1 MKLILG
7 MGITGLSAARF
18 FAKNNEIFRI
28 ADSRKNP
35 ALLKVFQEENLID
48 DCYFGDW
55 NDSILKDIDEVVISP
70 GIAQSEDIVR
80 WIRERKLNLISDVE
94 LFGRHSNAPI
104 IGITG
109 SNGKSTV
116 TQLLGEMALANH
128 LNVVICGNI
137 GTPVLESIAEN
148 TDLYVVELSSYQLDY
163 TNQLDLF
170 AAVITNISPDHL
182 DRYENYEA
190 YIASKLSIYSYSQYA
205 IANLD
210 DSILS
215 KSNADNYFAIENYS
229 SDCDFYA
236 KKKDKFFEVFYK
248 GELIFNSQDLLVVGK
263 HNIENLLAAL
273 SLGNQFGLSIESMIN
288 AAKKFKGLAHRLEF
302 VTRIDQVDYYN
313 DSKSTNAISTITAIN
328 ALSERYNTI
337 TLIAGGIAKNEDYSQ
352 MFRLINKKVN
362 AIVLIGESKD
372 FFAQSISG
380 CSVIIEESLE
390 GAIASAKKH
399 ALEGAVLLSPG
410 CASFDMFSDFSER
423 GEVFKQLILQPDNG

>member
-7 MGITGLSAARF
+7 MGVTGLSAARF
-18 FAKNNEIFRI
+18 FSNNNEIFRI
-28 ADSRKNP
+28 ADSRKKP
-35 ALLKVFQEENLID
+35 SLLKTFQKENLLD
-48 DCYFGDW
+48 DCYCGEW
-55 NDSILKDIDEVVISP
+55 NKSILEDIDEVVISP
-70 GIAQSEDIVR
+70 GIAQSEAIVQ
-80 WIRERKLNLISDVE
+80 WIREKRIKLISDIE
-94 LFGRHSNAPI
+94 LFGRYSIAPI

-137 GTPVLESIAEN
+137 GKPVLESISED
-148 TDLYVVELSSYQLDY
+148 TDLYIIELSSYQLDY
-163 TNQLDLF
+163 TSQLDLF
-170 AAVITNISPDHL
+170 AALITNISPDHL
-182 DRYENYEA
+182 DRYDNYEA
-190 YIASKLSIYSYSQYA
+190 YIASKLSIYSYSEYS
-205 IANLD
+205 IVNLD

-215 KSNADNYFAIENYS
+215 KSNADSYFAIENYS

-273 SLGNQFGLSIESMIN
+273 ALGNQFGLSIESMIN
-288 AAKKFKGLAHRLEF
+288 AAKKFKGLSHRLEF

-328 ALSERYNTI
+328 ALSERYKSI

-352 MFRLINKKVN
+352 MFSLINKKIN
-362 AIVLIGESKD
+362 TIVLIGESKE
-372 FFAQSISG
+372 FFAQAISG
-380 CSVIIEESLE
+380 CSIIIEESLE

-399 ALEGAVLLSPG
+399 ATEGAVLLSPG

-423 GEVFKQLILQPDNG
+423 GEVFKQLIL

>member
-35 ALLKVFQEENLID
+35 ALLKVFQEENLLG

-55 NDSILKDIDEVVISP
+55 NDSILNDIDEVVISP
-70 GIAQSEDIVR
+70 GISQSEDIVR

-137 GTPVLESIAEN
+137 GMPVLESLGEN

-190 YIASKLSIYSYSQYA
+190 YIASKLSIYSYSQHA

-215 KSNADNYFAIENYS
+215 KSNADSYFAIENYG

-248 GELIFNSQDLLVVGK
+248 DELIFNSQDLLVVGK
-263 HNIENLLAAL
+263 HNIENLLPAL

-372 FFAQSISG
+372 FFAQCISG

-399 ALEGAVLLSPG
+399 VLEGAVLLSPG

-423 GEVFKQLILQPDNG
+423 GEVFKQLILQPDNC